1 MMLRGGWVRRPTPR
15 PASGPVKN
23 TNAEDDAGHVAGV
36 DDGQDE
42 HAVVEER
49 LGDLRVAEV
58 AGDLDVLDVDVLAH
72 GVASAGRALVERV
85 LQRTGT
91 NAAYCSSGR

>member
-1 MMLRGGWVRRPTPR
+1 
-15 PASGPVKN
+15 VKN
-23 TNAEDDAGHVAGV
+23 TNAADDADHAAGV

-58 AGDLDVLDVDVLAH
+58 AGDLDALDSDVLAPT
-72 GVASAGRALVERV
+72 GSRPQVARLSSASSSAR
-85 LQRTGT
+85 GT
-91 NAAYCSSGR
+91 NAAYRSSGS

>member
-1 MMLRGGWVRRPTPR
+1 MTPVTW
-15 PASGPVKN
+15 PASTTGRMSMRWWRNVS
-23 TNAEDDAGHVAGV
+23 
-36 DDGQDE
+36 
-42 HAVVEER
+42 
-49 LGDLRVAEV
+49 GDLRVAEV

-72 GVASAGRALVERV
+72 GVASAGRALVERI